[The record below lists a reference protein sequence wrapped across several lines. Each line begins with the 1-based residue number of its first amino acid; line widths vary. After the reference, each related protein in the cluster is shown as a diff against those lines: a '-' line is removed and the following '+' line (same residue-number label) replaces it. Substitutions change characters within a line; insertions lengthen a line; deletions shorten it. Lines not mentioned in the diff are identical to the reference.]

1 MAKMSRAYQVLS
13 LTAIATFLVSLDLS
27 IVVVARGKIEET
39 FGHDQAN
46 ILAWVF
52 SAYSIAYAAG
62 LLTAGRF
69 ADVFGRKRAFL
80 RGLTIFSIG
89 SVMCGIAPSALML
102 VLARVV

>member
-1 MAKMSRAYQVLS
+1 MAKMSRAYRVLS

-27 IVVVARGKIEET
+27 IVVVARGEIENT

-46 ILAWVF
+46 VLAWVF

-80 RGLTIFSIG
+80 RGLTIFTTRKYKAGLSENTDI
-89 SVMCGIAPSALML
+89 
-102 VLARVV
+102 